1 MNAIPATSA
10 VLSDSSLVG
19 TGLSRAYTAEIDAWL
34 QSVVAGVGEVQG
46 VALAAV
52 GGYGRGD
59 LSLGSDLDLLLI
71 HNDSGHVAEV
81 AERIWYP
88 IWDTGMKLGHAVR
101 TIDEALGLAATDL
114 DTATSLL
121 DIRHIGGEERFVT
134 ELAAKSR
141 VLWHDNA
148 DRMLSLISE
157 NTKERHAQSGE
168 VAFLLEPDLKL
179 SRGGLRDVHALHWI
193 DLADDGLMEES
204 ERQGLVGPH
213 DTLLS
218 ARIELH
224 RSTGRHSNQLLL
236 QDQDEVASALGYGDA
251 DDLMAA
257 VAAAART
264 VGWITDAALYRIH
277 LRSTRRRW
285 RKKIRDFGNG
295 IQVVDETLR
304 LLDDAPVAT
313 DPVLPLRIALVAA
326 REDAFIER
334 DVLDWLAD
342 DSPRLPD
349 PWPDDAREVLVDLLL
364 LGYESIRVLEA
375 LDQVDLISR
384 LLPEW
389 APNRSRPQRNAYHR
403 FTVDRHLM
411 EAAAECAAIADRVE
425 RPDLLVLGGL
435 FHDIGKGY
443 EGDHSEVGVDLVRRI
458 ATRMGYPPADVETL
472 AALVR
477 HHLLLPDVAS
487 RRDLEDEDT
496 IRFVAEE
503 VGSINT
509 VELLGALTEADSI
522 ATSKSAWGGWKAEL
536 VGELVSRTTHYI
548 RSGGTVV
555 ESAFPSPEHQ
565 ELLETGD
572 ELVEVKGHLLTVIT
586 RDRPGVFS
594 RVAGALAL
602 HGVEILEAQLHTE
615 NDLALEV
622 LRVGGGI
629 GLDERPRQVEND
641 VQLALSGRLAVR
653 ARLIQRARNYRYQR
667 VTTARPAAPQV
678 IVDNEMSSGYT
689 VLEVRGPDSIGLLY
703 RITRAM
709 ADLDLD
715 IFSAKVQTLG
725 DDVIDTFYV
734 RDGAGLKVFDDAYLR
749 EIEMAVLTA
758 IAADA

>member
-1 MNAIPATSA
+1 MSTIPATSA
-10 VLSDSSLVG
+10 VLADSSLVG

-34 QSVVAGVGEVQG
+34 QSVVAGAGEVRG

-71 HNDSGHVAEV
+71 HDNSGHVAEV

-88 IWDTGMKLGHAVR
+88 IWDSGMKLGHAVR
-101 TIDEALGLAATDL
+101 TIDEALDLASSDL

-134 ELAAKSR
+134 EVATKSR
-141 VLWHDNA
+141 DQWRSNA
-148 DRMLSLISE
+148 DKMLALLAE
-157 NTKERHAQSGE
+157 GTRQRHAESGE

-193 DLADDGLMEES
+193 DQADDGLMEAS
-204 ERQGLVGPH
+204 ERTGLAGPH

-224 RSTGRHSNQLLL
+224 RLTGRQSNQLLL
-236 QDQDEVASALGYGDA
+236 QEQDDIAAALGYGDA
-251 DDLMAA
+251 YDLMAA
-257 VAAAART
+257 ISSAART
-264 VGWITDAALYRIH
+264 VAWVTDAVLHRMH
-277 LRSTRRRW
+277 LRANRRR
-285 RKKIRDFGNG
+285 RRRKIRDVGHG
-295 IQVVDETLR
+295 IRIADETLH

-313 DPVLPLRIALVAA
+313 DPVLPLRVAHVAA
-326 REDAFIER
+326 KEDVFIER
-334 DVLDWLAD
+334 SVLDRLAE
-342 DSPRLPD
+342 DSPHPPD
-349 PWPDDAREVLVDLLL
+349 PWPTEARKVLVDVLL
-364 LGYESIRVLEA
+364 LGYESIRTLEA

-403 FTVDRHLM
+403 YTVDRHLL

-443 EGDHSEVGVDLVRRI
+443 PGDHSEVGVDLVRRI
-458 ATRMGYPPADVETL
+458 ATRMGYPPADVEVL

-503 VGSINT
+503 INSVT
-509 VELLGALTEADSI
+509 TLELLGALTEADSI
-522 ATSKSAWGGWKAEL
+522 ATSQSAWGGWKAGL
-536 VGELVSRTTHYI
+536 VGDLVTRTVQYLK
-548 RSGGTVV
+548 SGGTMV
-555 ESAFPSPEHQ
+555 ESAFPGAAHR
-565 ELLETGD
+565 ELLAVGE
-572 ELVEVKGHLLTVIT
+572 ELVELKGHELTVVT
-586 RDRPGVFS
+586 LDRPGVFS

-615 NDLALEV
+615 GEWALEV
-622 LRVGGGI
+622 LRVGGGV
-629 GLDERPRQVEND
+629 GLEERPRQVEND
-641 VQLALSGRLAVR
+641 VRLALDGRLAVR
-653 ARLIQRARNYRYQR
+653 ARLIRRARDYRYQR
-667 VTTARPAAPQV
+667 VTTARPAVPQV
-678 IVDNEMSSGYT
+678 IVDNELSSRYT
-689 VLEVRGPDSIGLLY
+689 VLEVRGPDSIGLVY

-715 IFSAKVQTLG
+715 IFSAKIQTLG
-725 DDVIDTFYV
+725 DDVVDSFYV
-734 RDGAGLKVFDDAYLR
+734 RDGAGRKVVDDTYLR
-749 EIEMAVLTA
+749 EIELAVLTA

>member
-34 QSVVAGVGEVQG
+34 QSVVAGAGEVRG

-71 HNDSGHVAEV
+71 HRGTGHVAEV

-101 TIDEALGLAATDL
+101 TIDEALELAADDL

-121 DIRHIGGEERFVT
+121 DIRLIGGDPRLVT
-134 ELAAKSR
+134 DLAARSR
-141 VLWHDNA
+141 ALWHDNA
-148 DRMLSLISE
+148 DKMLGLLAE
-157 NTKERHAQSGE
+157 RTRERHVEAGE

-179 SRGGLRDVHALHWI
+179 SRGGLRDVHSLHWV
-193 DLADDGLMEES
+193 DLADDGLLLDS
-204 ERQGLVGPH
+204 ERQGLAGPH

-218 ARIELH
+218 TRIELH

-251 DDLMAA
+251 DELMAD
-257 VAAAART
+257 VAGAART
-264 VGWITDAALYRIH
+264 VAWIADAVLHRID
-277 LRSTRRRW
+277 LRSSRRRW
-285 RKKIRDFGNG
+285 RHKVRDFGHG
-295 IQVVDETLR
+295 IQVVDETLH
-304 LLDDAPVAT
+304 LLDEAPVDR
-313 DPVLPLRIALVAA
+313 DPVLPLRVALVAA
-326 REDAFIER
+326 KEDAFIER
-334 DVLDWLAD
+334 DVLDRLAD
-342 DSPRLPD
+342 HCPHLPD
-349 PWPDDAREVLVDLLL
+349 PWPEEAHEVLVDLLL
-364 LGYESIRVLEA
+364 LGHDSIRVLEA

-384 LLPEW
+384 LIPEW

-411 EAAAECAAIADRVE
+411 EAAAECALIADRVE

-443 EGDHSEVGVDLVRRI
+443 EGDHSEVGVGLVRRI
-458 ATRMGYPPADVETL
+458 ATRMGYSPADTETL

-503 VGSINT
+503 IDSVNT
-509 VELLGALTEADSI
+509 LELLGALTEADSI
-522 ATSKSAWGGWKAEL
+522 ATSHAAWGGWKAEL
-536 VGELVSRTTHYI
+536 VSELVRRTSDYLH
-548 RSGGTVV
+548 SGGTTVA
-555 ESAFPSPEHQ
+555 SAFPTDEQ
-565 ELLETGD
+565 LELLAAGD
-572 ELVEVKGHLLTVIT
+572 EFVRLDGHELLVVTA
-586 RDRPGVFS
+586 DRPGVFS

-602 HGVEILEAQLHTE
+602 HGVEILEAQLHTQ
-615 NDLALEV
+615 DHLALEI

-629 GLDERPRQVEND
+629 GLDERPRQVERD
-641 VQLALSGRLAVR
+641 VRLALQGRLAVR
-653 ARLIQRARNYRYQR
+653 ARLIKRARNYRYQR

-678 IVDNEMSSGYT
+678 IVDNELSSTYT

-715 IFSAKVQTLG
+715 IYSAKVQTLG
-725 DDVIDTFYV
+725 DDVIDSFYV
-734 RDGAGLKVFDDAYLR
+734 RDGDGDKILDPAYLR